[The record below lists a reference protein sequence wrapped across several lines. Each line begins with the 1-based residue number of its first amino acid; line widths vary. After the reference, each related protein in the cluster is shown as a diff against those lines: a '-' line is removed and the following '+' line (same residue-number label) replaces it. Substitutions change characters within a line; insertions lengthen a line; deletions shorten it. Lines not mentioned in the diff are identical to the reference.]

1 MNDRPLT
8 FVADESCDFAVVR
21 ALRSAGFD
29 VQAIVEQNPGLPD
42 IEILKATARQRS
54 ILLTEDKDFGE
65 WVFAHG
71 QSTGGIVL
79 IRFPARM
86 RQDMIRAVV
95 ELVSEHNEDLKDTFV
110 VLEPGRAR
118 IRSIRSLPIRI

>member
-1 MNDRPLT
+1 
-8 FVADESCDFAVVR
+8 VV
-21 ALRSAGFD
+21 
-29 VQAIVEQNPGLPD
+29 AIVEAKPGAPD
-42 IEILKATARQRS
+42 RQVLKIASLQRA

-71 QSTGGIVL
+71 QSAEGVIL

-86 RQDMIRAVV
+86 RKDMTEAVV
-95 ELVSEHNEDLKDTFV
+95 EVVIGYGAELKGAFV

-118 IRSIRSLPIRI
+118 IRSI